1 VKAISL
7 FPFKWSSAIVLV
19 SAIFSFLLLE
29 TYLFGQQCDPPP
41 SGLVSW
47 WRAEGTGAD
56 AVGANHG
63 TLFNSVAFTP
73 GEVNQSFDLDGVS
86 AHVRVPDSPSLRLTN
101 AITIEGWIYPT
112 AVGGAYHDIFSK
124 WDIIAFQDQRSYG
137 TGIVPDGT
145 FAFTLCPFGTT
156 TTIVIYSPNV
166 VPANQWTHFVD
177 TYDGSSVKIYLN
189 GVLQTEAAY
198 NLGIFPGNSAV
209 GIGASVGQ
217 GAPGQFIS
225 PFKGKIDEI
234 SVYNRALTPDEV
246 QMLYNAGAAG
256 KCFVPRCVPPPSG
269 LVSWWSAESTGVDT
283 VGTNNGSL
291 INSVAFNAGM
301 VGQSF
306 DLDGVS
312 AHVRIPDSPNLH
324 FTNAMSIEG
333 WIFPTAVGGAYHDIF
348 TKWDMIPFRDQ
359 RCYGTGIVPNGT
371 FAFTLCPI
379 GTTTTIVIYSTN
391 AIPANQWTHFVDTYD
406 GSSVKIYLNG
416 SLQTQAAYNLGIFPG
431 NSEVGIGASV
441 GQGAPGQFI
450 SPFQGKIDE
459 ISVYNRALTPG
470 EVQALYTAGILGK
483 CFAPVLNIASAAQT
497 VVLSWPA
504 SAADFGLL
512 EAADLLGPSA
522 WIRISPTFATNNGQ
536 ISVTLPV
543 SDQNKFYRLV
553 HP

>member
-1 VKAISL
+1 MIMKAPSFYSSRWIPGILVGIISNF
-7 FPFKWSSAIVLV
+7 FPAFRSSA
-19 SAIFSFLLLE
+19 
-29 TYLFGQQCDPPP
+29 QCDPPP

-47 WRAEGTGAD
+47 WRAEGSGAD
-56 AVGANHG
+56 SVGTNHG
-63 TLFNSVAFTP
+63 TLFNAVAFTP
-73 GEVNQSFDLDGVS
+73 GEVNQSFDLDGIS
-86 AHVRVPDSPSLRLTN
+86 AHIRVPDSPSLRLTN

-124 WDIIAFQDQRSYG
+124 WDIVAFQDQRCYG

-145 FAFTLCPFGTT
+145 FAFTLCPYGTT
-156 TTIVIYSPNV
+156 TTIVIYSPTV

-189 GVLQTEAAY
+189 GVLQTEAVY

-234 SVYNRALTPDEV
+234 SIYNRALTPDEV
-246 QMLYNAGAAG
+246 QGLYNAGAAG

-269 LVSWWSAESTGVDT
+269 LVSWWSAEGTGADT
-283 VGTNNGSL
+283 VGPNHGAL
-291 INSVAFNAGM
+291 INSVSFDAGM

-312 AHVRIPDSPNLH
+312 AHVCIPDSPSLH
-324 FTNAMSIEG
+324 FTNAISIEG
-333 WIFPTAVGGAYHDIF
+333 WIYPTAVGGAYHDIF
-348 TKWDMIPFRDQ
+348 SKWDIIPFRDQ

-371 FAFTLCPI
+371 FAFTLCPT
-379 GTTTTIVIYSTN
+379 GTTTTVVIYSTN
-391 AIPANQWTHFVDTYD
+391 AVPANQWTHFVDTYD

-431 NSEVGIGASV
+431 NSDVGIGASV
-441 GQGAPGQFI
+441 GQGAPSQFI
-450 SPFQGKIDE
+450 SPFKGKIDE
-459 ISVYNRALTPG
+459 ISVYNRALSPG
-470 EVQALYTAGILGK
+470 EVQALYAAGSLGK
-483 CFAPVLNIASAAQT
+483 CFAPVLNIASAGQN

-504 SAADFGLL
+504 SASDYALQ
-512 EAADLLGPSA
+512 EATNLVGAASWLRL
-522 WIRISPTFATNNGQ
+522 SPTFATNNGQ

-543 SDQNKFYRLV
+543 NDQNKFYRLV
-553 HP
+553 RP